1 MLLRLLAA
9 LGVGAILLSAIF
21 SLWRDGFFRSWLTT
35 SPDKPREIVFDNGSV
50 RDAPAPA
57 ASSPSRTAALSPPGV
72 MRKCVRGD
80 RVTYSNLTCP
90 AGFRERPISQ
100 EGVTVVP
107 AVVTATSPKAQ
118 SGTAPHQ
125 AMREALDLNRDE
137 KLRQRMIDKA
147 VEAEAR

>member
-9 LGVGAILLSAIF
+9 IGIRAILLSVAF
-21 SLWRDGFFRSWLTT
+21 SMWRGGVFRSWLTT
-35 SPDKPREIVFDNGSV
+35 TPDKPPEIVFDNGSV
-50 RDAPAPA
+50 RDIPGPA

-90 AGFRERPISQ
+90 PGFREKPVSRD
-100 EGVTVVP
+100 GVTVLP
-107 AVVTATSPKAQ
+107 ADGNPSATRAQ
-118 SGTAPHQ
+118 QGAAPHE
-125 AMREALDLNRDE
+125 AMREALDLKRDE
-137 KLRQRMIDKA
+137 KLRQRMIDRA